1 MATKRINL
9 GDEILVPYG
18 ARWLAKQASALAATD
33 QVLNELALETLA
45 AQVRTA
51 SGAVPRWHCT
61 RCGKYLARASM
72 KNHARLCRQGRE

>member
-18 ARWLAKQASALAATD
+18 ARWLAKQASAFAATD
-33 QVLNELALETLA
+33 QVLNELALENLA

-51 SGAVPRWHCT
+51 SGAVPRC
-61 RCGKYLARASM
+61 RASV